1 MLNRLKSPLYT
12 LIITVFLFVML
23 TGCDFKNHGKADAV
37 IEIDMTQ
44 QGKTLR
50 TDMNRASGK
59 GIATENRIQHKTT
72 TNEVKSGTGNLQE
85 AITEAALMIVLER
98 NATVVK
104 MTSDSSL
111 SYKTPSEY
119 AVKLFAE
126 NRPDKVMPT
135 KVTIVNIEKPV
146 LPSIS
151 ATAGLQEKTGL
162 VILKIVNPVNA
173 PQVCKIILKYKQ
185 QIKYK
190 GEAYVMTSGNILDV
204 NSVKDPEKV
213 VPMTKELK
221 GLKNTFNYE
230 CPANSIVVIKLRYK
244 KRVAGF
250 GSCC

>member
-1 MLNRLKSPLYT
+1 MLNRLKSTLYS
-12 LIITVFLFVML
+12 LIITAFLFVML
-23 TGCDFKNHGKADAV
+23 IGCDFKNHGKADAV
-37 IEIDMTQ
+37 IEIDLMQ
-44 QGKTLR
+44 QGKTLS
-50 TDMNRASGK
+50 TDAYGASNK
-59 GIATENRIQHKTT
+59 GASPENRIQNKTT
-72 TNEVKSGTGNLQE
+72 ITEVKPGAGNLQE
-85 AITEAALMIVLER
+85 ALTEAVLMIGMER

-104 MTSDSSL
+104 MTSDSSR

-126 NRPDKVMPT
+126 NRPDKVMAT
-135 KVTIVNIEKPV
+135 KVTMVNIEKQV
-146 LPSIS
+146 QPSIS
-151 ATAGLQEKTGL
+151 ATAGLQEKAGL
-162 VILKIVNPVNA
+162 VILKIVNSVNT

-204 NSVKDPEKV
+204 NAVKEPEKV

-244 KRVAGF
+244 KRLAGF